1 MYASFW
7 VLRQRYAL
15 QEQLAKE
22 SEGGTIVSD
31 SYEDISISKVA
42 YPSTCLQLRHIAPLD
57 DDMRVL
63 MAQYFP
69 DERPDRNPKHQTHQ
83 LGLPPR
89 PRSLSLN
96 PSLSGDWNDK
106 RGGARPSEE
115 VAYAMSISLYEENC
129 DMDESVD
136 SGIGKLNTQSHA
148 GDPIAD
154 CCAVITTKNMVIL
167 VCADG
172 CGWGKNAQLAA
183 RIAVLSM
190 LKHVTDNIAQGVF
203 TTEDIFKSLE
213 KGLHKAQE
221 DIIEA
226 KAGLTTLCATVISQL
241 LYPTNEKE
249 WSVCSVRVGDTSAY
263 LYCPETS
270 EVKLL
275 SHLPQQK
282 MRDQR
287 DCGGCLGPV
296 VGDLPDL
303 ENITYSLTKV
313 KNNVTVFL
321 TSDGV
326 SDNFNPTVTNH
337 FKGTKC
343 PHINNMYHKMYCS
356 CGDSLTDSCDLD
368 DIFEHFPLYVE
379 KPDLDHHSALCS
391 CHHTDPY
398 QPEFC
403 PVLIELLSNKY
414 FNQAIQ
420 TYFISGTV
428 REFVSSICRLLIQAT
443 EKKRTAMFRYKNR
456 LKSLDSGEQFMINQI
471 HRNYVRSLPGKLDH
485 ASIVAVSLS
494 EFSALDS
501 ARRDSAKS
509 DSSVIEKFL
518 KCSMDFTTE
527 HICSGV
533 SKGSALNRPDSAYSS
548 EGSSQAVGS
557 APSSLPNS

>member
-1 MYASFW
+1 MYASYW

-15 QEQLAKE
+15 QEQLTKE
-22 SEGGTIVSD
+22 AEGGPIVSNN
-31 SYEDISISKVA
+31 YEDIPISKVA
-42 YPSTCLQLRHIAPLD
+42 YPSTSVQVRHIAPLD
-57 DDMRVL
+57 DDMKVL

-69 DERPDRNPKHQTHQ
+69 DERPDRKAKHQTNQ

-89 PRSLSLN
+89 PRSLSLS
-96 PSLSGDWNDK
+96 PSLSGGWNDK
-106 RGGARPSEE
+106 GCKKKSQYSEE

-129 DMDESVD
+129 DMGDSVD
-136 SGIGKLNTQSHA
+136 SGLGKLGTQTHA

-190 LKHVTDNIAQGVF
+190 LKHVTENVARGVF
-203 TTEDIFKSLE
+203 TTEDVFKSLE
-213 KGLHKAQE
+213 KGLLKAQV

-241 LYPTNEKE
+241 LYPTNDNE
-249 WSVCSVRVGDTSAY
+249 WAVCSVRVGDTSTY
-263 LYCPETS
+263 VYCPETS
-270 EVKLL
+270 EVKIL

-296 VGDLPDL
+296 VGEEPDL
-303 ENITYSLTKV
+303 ENITYSLSKV
-313 KNNVTVFL
+313 NSGVTVFL

-337 FKGTKC
+337 FKGSKC
-343 PHINNMYHKMYCS
+343 PNINNMYHKMYCC
-356 CGDSLTDSCDLD
+356 CGDGHSDSLTDSCDLD

-379 KPDLDHHSALCS
+379 QHDLDHHSAICT
-391 CHHTDPY
+391 CPHTDPY

-428 REFVSSICRLLIQAT
+428 REFVSSICRLLIAAT
-443 EKKRTAMFRYKNR
+443 EKKRTAMFRYKHR
-456 LKSLDSGEQFMINQI
+456 LKSLDPDEQFQINQI

-485 ASIVAVSLS
+485 ASIVAVSL
-494 EFSALDS
+494 EKFSALDS
-501 ARRDSAKS
+501 EYRAATS
-509 DSSVIEKFL
+509 DSSVI
-518 KCSMDFTTE
+518 
-527 HICSGV
+527 
-533 SKGSALNRPDSAYSS
+533 
-548 EGSSQAVGS
+548 
-557 APSSLPNS
+557 